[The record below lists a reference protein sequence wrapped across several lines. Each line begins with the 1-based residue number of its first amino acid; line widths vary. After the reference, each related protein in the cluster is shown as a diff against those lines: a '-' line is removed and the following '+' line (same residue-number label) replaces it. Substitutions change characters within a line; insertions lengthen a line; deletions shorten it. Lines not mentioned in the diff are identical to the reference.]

1 MLWSRTP
8 ETSAISRLLSR
19 ARTGQGGG
27 LLLRGEPG
35 IGKSALLRYAREQA
49 TGLCVLEAAGAV
61 AESDL
66 AYATMHQLLGPLL
79 PRVDGLPG
87 PQAAALRIALG
98 LQAAR
103 DTPDPFLVSLAV
115 LTLLSDAG
123 QPVLCLVD
131 DVQWADGPSVGVLA
145 FVTRRLRAEPIVVLA
160 ADRIAPDRG
169 PSDFSS
175 RTVLDLAQAGLPE
188 RVLGRLDPGEAS
200 ALLDERCGGLLPA
213 SVRDALLTAA
223 AGHPLALLELPG
235 ILSPAQLSGT
245 EPLPEPLPLAGEL
258 ERVFAARVSQLEP
271 GLRTLALLCACSGRL
286 PAITAAAAA
295 LGVDAAG
302 LDRLDGLVSIEA
314 PAVTFAHPL
323 IRSAVYYQ
331 ASPAERR
338 AAHAALADREE
349 ADRRAWHLAG
359 AAAGPDERAAAELE
373 RAAARTLRRSGYA
386 AAAAAL
392 ERAAELSPADV
403 ARARR
408 LAAAADA
415 AWHGADT
422 ARVQALL
429 AAAERLPLP
438 EPAVRLRLRHL
449 HGLIELRSGVPADGL
464 GILLP
469 AAAEAVKTDPHLA
482 VAMLAEA
489 GECAFQ
495 AGDEGAAL
503 EIAALLAD
511 LPDSGDPRD
520 ALIAGLYRSVG
531 AVPRGEAPAPSA
543 LDFNDLEE
551 LDDPDLLAR
560 VGGML
565 HGLGRLTLARRMRV
579 KAVARART
587 LGAAGTLAW
596 ALRSL
601 ALDELDYGR
610 FAWAGAYAA
619 EGLQLALEAG
629 QPNLACQHRAFLA
642 EIAAVRGPEAEA
654 RRLGQEVLAEA
665 TGRGLRGTVALA
677 RRALIQLA
685 LATGHPDEALVQLEA
700 MWTLGAVVHRGL
712 ARHSVPD
719 LVEAAVRA
727 GRPELG
733 AERLPGYLS
742 WAEAAGS
749 AEAGALAA
757 RCQALLAG
765 PDEADALFEES
776 LRLHAVTDQPVQQA
790 RTALLY
796 GEHLRRRRRRVDARG
811 YLHLAADAF
820 ERLGAACWAQRA
832 RDELRATG
840 ETVRKAVGEQAID
853 RLTPQELQVAR
864 AVSQGLANREAAAQ
878 LFISPRTVDHHLRSI
893 YRKFGITSRAELALL
908 ADELAEA

>member
-1 MLWSRTP
+1 MLWSRTA
-8 ETSAISRLLSR
+8 ETSAIDRLLSR
-19 ARTGQGGG
+19 AHTGHGGG

-35 IGKSALLRYAREQA
+35 IGKSALLKYAGEQA
-49 TGLCVLEAAGAV
+49 ADLCVLQAAGAV

-66 AYATMHQLLGPLL
+66 AYAAIHQLLGPLL
-79 PRVDGLPG
+79 PRAGGLPE

-98 LQAAR
+98 LQAGPDA
-103 DTPDPFLVSLAV
+103 PDPFLVSLAV

-123 QPVLCLVD
+123 RPVLCLVD
-131 DVQWADGPSVGVLA
+131 DVQWMDGPSVGVLA
-145 FVTRRLRAEPIVVLA
+145 FVIRRLREEPVVVLA
-160 ADRIAPDRG
+160 AARPDPGRAD
-169 PSDFSS
+169 SHR
-175 RTVLDLAQAGLPE
+175 RTDPDLAQAGLPE
-188 RVLGRLDPGEAS
+188 RILGGLDPGEAS
-200 ALLDERCGGLLPA
+200 GLLTELCGATLPPA
-213 SVRDALLTAA
+213 VRDSLLAAA
-223 AGHPLALLELPG
+223 AGNPLALIELPG
-235 ILSPAQLSGT
+235 TLSPAQLAGT

-258 ERVFAARVSQLEP
+258 DRVFAARVSQLDP
-271 GLRTLALLCACSGRL
+271 GQRTLALLSACSGRL
-286 PAITAAAAA
+286 PAIKAAAAA
-295 LGVDAAG
+295 LGVGADG
-302 LDRLDGLVSIEA
+302 LDRLHGLVRITDS
-314 PAVTFAHPL
+314 AVVFTHPL
-323 IRSAVYYQ
+323 IRSAAYYQ

-349 ADRRAWHLAG
+349 ADRRAWHLAR
-359 AAAGPDERAAAELE
+359 AASGPDERAAAELE
-373 RAAARTLRRSGYA
+373 RSAARTLRRSGYG

-392 ERAAELSPADV
+392 ERAAELSPAD
-403 ARARR
+403 ADRARR

-422 ARVQALL
+422 ARVRALL
-429 AAAERLPLP
+429 EAAEQLPP
-438 EPAVRLRLRHL
+438 PGPAVRLRLQHIR
-449 HGLIELRSGVPADGL
+449 GLIELRSGVPADGL
-464 GILLP
+464 AILLP

-503 EIAALLAD
+503 EIAALLAA
-511 LPDSGDPRD
+511 LPDGGDPRD

-531 AVPRGEAPAPSA
+531 PVPRGEAPEPTGPDLGA
-543 LDFNDLEE
+543 LAE

-560 VGGML
+560 AGGML
-565 HGLGRLTLARRMRV
+565 HGLGRLALARRMRI
-579 KAVARART
+579 KAVARARA

-619 EGLQLALEAG
+619 EGLQLAIEAG

-642 EIAAVRGPEAEA
+642 EIAAVRGPEDEA
-654 RRLGQEVLAEA
+654 RRLGDEVLAEA

-677 RRALIQLA
+677 RRALVQLA
-685 LATGHPDEALVQLEA
+685 LVTGRPEEALVQLEA

-712 ARHSVPD
+712 ARASVPD

-742 WAEAAGS
+742 WAQAVGS

-757 RCQALLAG
+757 RSRALLAG

-776 LRLHAVTDQPVQQA
+776 LRLHAVTDRPMQQA

-796 GEHLRRRRRRVDARG
+796 GEQLRRYRRRVDARG
-811 YLHLAADAF
+811 YLNLAADAF
-820 ERLGAACWAQRA
+820 GRLGASCWAQRA

-840 ETVRKAVGEQAID
+840 ETVRRTDDAGPAID
-853 RLTPQELQVAR
+853 RLTHQELQVAR
-864 AVSQGLANREAAAQ
+864 AVSQGLTNREAAAQ

-893 YRKFGITSRAELALL
+893 YRKFGITSRAELVLL
-908 ADELAEA
+908 AGQLTGS

>member
-1 MLWSRTP
+1 MLWSRTA
-8 ETSAISRLLSR
+8 ETSAIDRLLSR
-19 ARTGQGGG
+19 ARTGHGGG
-27 LLLRGEPG
+27 LLLRGDPG
-35 IGKSALLRYAREQA
+35 IGKSALLRYAGEQA
-49 TGLCVLEAAGAV
+49 ADLCVLQAAGAV

-66 AYATMHQLLGPLL
+66 AYAAIHQLLGPLL
-79 PRVDGLPG
+79 PGADGLPE

-98 LQAAR
+98 LQAGR
-103 DTPDPFLVSLAV
+103 DAPDPFLVSLAV

-131 DVQWADGPSVGVLA
+131 DVQWMDAPSAGVLA
-145 FVTRRLRAEPIVVLA
+145 FVIRRLREEPTAVLA
-160 ADRIAPDRG
+160 AARPASGRADSLG
-169 PSDFSS
+169 
-175 RTVLDLAQAGLPE
+175 RTDPDLAQAGLPE
-188 RVLGRLDPGEAS
+188 LILGGLDPGEAS
-200 ALLDERCGGLLPA
+200 GLLSERCGATLPPA
-213 SVRDALLTAA
+213 VRDSLLAAA
-223 AGHPLALLELPG
+223 AGNPLALIELPG
-235 ILSPAQLSGT
+235 ILSPAQLAGT

-271 GLRTLALLCACSGRL
+271 GQRTLALLCACSGRL
-286 PAITAAAAA
+286 PAIRAAAAA
-295 LGVDAAG
+295 LEVAAG
-302 LDRLDGLVSIEA
+302 LDRLDGLVRIEA
-314 PAVTFAHPL
+314 AAVTFAHPL
-323 IRSAVYYQ
+323 IRSAVYYG

-338 AAHAALADREE
+338 AAHAALADWEE
-349 ADRRAWHLAG
+349 SDRRAWHLAR
-359 AAAGPDERAAAELE
+359 AASGPDERAAAELE
-373 RAAARTLRRSGYA
+373 RSAARTLRRSGYA

-392 ERAAELSPADV
+392 ERAAELSPAD
-403 ARARR
+403 ADRSRR

-422 ARVQALL
+422 ARVRALL
-429 AAAERLPLP
+429 EAAERLPPP
-438 EPAVRLRLRHL
+438 EPAVRLQLRHIR
-449 HGLIELRSGVPADGL
+449 GLIELRSGVPADGL
-464 GILLP
+464 AILLP
-469 AAAEAVKTDPHLA
+469 AAAEAIKTDPHLA

-503 EIAALLAD
+503 ELAGLLAA

-531 AVPRGEAPAPSA
+531 PVARGEAPEPPDQDLGA
-543 LDFNDLEE
+543 LTE

-560 VGGML
+560 AGGML
-565 HGLGRLTLARRMRV
+565 HGLGQHALARRLRV
-579 KAVARART
+579 KAVARARA

-601 ALDELDYGR
+601 ALDEIDCGR

-629 QPNLACQHRAFLA
+629 QPNLACHHRAFLA
-642 EIAAVRGPEAEA
+642 EIAAIQGPEDEA
-654 RRLGQEVLAEA
+654 RRLGGEVLAEA
-665 TGRGLRGTVALA
+665 TARGLHGTVAFA
-677 RRALIQLA
+677 RRALVQLA
-685 LATGHPDEALVQLEA
+685 LATGRPDDALVQLEA

-733 AERLPGYLS
+733 AERLPRYLA
-742 WAEAAGS
+742 WARAAGT

-757 RCQALLAG
+757 RSRALLAG
-765 PDEADALFEES
+765 PDEADALFTES
-776 LRLHAVTDQPVQQA
+776 LRLHAATDQPMQQA

-796 GEHLRRRRRRVDARG
+796 GEQLRRHRRRVDARG
-811 YLHLAADAF
+811 YLHLAADTF
-820 ERLGAACWAQRA
+820 GRLGAACWAQRA

-840 ETVRKAVGEQAID
+840 ETLRRLDQGQVID
-853 RLTPQELQVAR
+853 RLTHQELQVAR
-864 AVSQGLANREAAAQ
+864 AVSQGLTNREAAAQ

-893 YRKFGITSRAELALL
+893 YRKFGITSRAELVLL
-908 ADELAEA
+908 AGQLTGP

>member
-1 MLWSRTP
+1 MLWSRTA
-8 ETSAISRLLSR
+8 ETSAIDRLLSC
-19 ARTGQGGG
+19 ARTGHGGG

-35 IGKSALLRYAREQA
+35 IGKSALLRYAGEHA
-49 TGLCVLEAAGAV
+49 ADLCVLQAAGAV

-66 AYATMHQLLGPLL
+66 AYAAIHQLLGPLL
-79 PRVDGLPG
+79 PRAGGLPE

-98 LQAAR
+98 LQAGPDA
-103 DTPDPFLVSLAV
+103 PDPFLVSLAV

-123 QPVLCLVD
+123 RPVLCLVD
-131 DVQWADGPSVGVLA
+131 DVQWMDGPSVGVLA
-145 FVTRRLRAEPIVVLA
+145 FVIRRLRQEPVVVLA
-160 ADRIAPDRG
+160 AARPDPGRAD
-169 PSDFSS
+169 SHR
-175 RTVLDLAQAGLPE
+175 RTGSDLARAGLPE
-188 RVLGRLDPGEAS
+188 RILGGLGPGEAS
-200 ALLDERCGGLLPA
+200 GLLTELCGATLPPA
-213 SVRDALLTAA
+213 VRESLLAA
-223 AGHPLALLELPG
+223 AEGNPLALIELPG
-235 ILSPAQLSGT
+235 TLSPAQLAGT

-271 GLRTLALLCACSGRL
+271 GQRTLALLSACSGRL

-295 LGVDAAG
+295 LGLGVDG
-302 LDRLDGLVSIEA
+302 LDRLHGLVRITDS
-314 PAVTFAHPL
+314 AVVFTHPL
-323 IRSAVYYQ
+323 IRSAAYYQ

-349 ADRRAWHLAG
+349 ADRRAWHLAR
-359 AAAGPDERAAAELE
+359 AASGPDERAAAELE
-373 RAAARTLRRSGYA
+373 RSAARTLRRSGYGA
-386 AAAAAL
+386 AAAAF
-392 ERAAELSPADV
+392 ERAAELSPAD
-403 ARARR
+403 ADQARR

-422 ARVQALL
+422 ARVRALL
-429 AAAERLPLP
+429 EAAEQLPLP
-438 EPAVRLRLRHL
+438 EPAVRLRLQHIR
-449 HGLIELRSGVPADGL
+449 GLIELRSGVPADGL
-464 GILLP
+464 AILLP

-503 EIAALLAD
+503 EIAALLAA
-511 LPDSGDPRD
+511 LPGGGDPRD
-520 ALIAGLYRSVG
+520 ALVAGLYRSVG
-531 AVPRGEAPAPSA
+531 PVPRGEAPGPTGPDLGA
-543 LDFNDLEE
+543 LTE

-560 VGGML
+560 AGGML
-565 HGLGRLTLARRMRV
+565 HGLGQHALARRLRV
-579 KAVARART
+579 KAVARARA

-601 ALDELDYGR
+601 ALDEIDYGR

-619 EGLQLALEAG
+619 EGLQLAIEAG

-642 EIAAVRGPEAEA
+642 EIAAARGPEDEA
-654 RRLGQEVLAEA
+654 RRLGDEVLAEA

-677 RRALIQLA
+677 RRALVQLA
-685 LATGHPDEALVQLEA
+685 LATGRPDEALVQLEA

-712 ARHSVPD
+712 AQASVPD

-742 WAEAAGS
+742 WAQAAGS

-757 RCQALLAG
+757 RSRALLAG
-765 PDEADALFEES
+765 PEEADALFEES
-776 LRLHAVTDQPVQQA
+776 LRLHAATDRPMQQA

-796 GEHLRRRRRRVDARG
+796 GEQLRRHRRRVDARG
-811 YLHLAADAF
+811 YLNLAADVF
-820 ERLGAACWAQRA
+820 GRLGACRWAQRA

-840 ETVRKAVGEQAID
+840 ETVRRTDDVGPAID
-853 RLTPQELQVAR
+853 RLTHQELQVAR
-864 AVSQGLANREAAAQ
+864 AVSQGLTNREAAAQ

-893 YRKFGITSRAELALL
+893 YRKFGITSRAELVLL
-908 ADELAEA
+908 AGQLTGS

>member
-1 MLWSRTP
+1 MLWSRTA
-8 ETSAISRLLSR
+8 ETSAIDRLLSH
-19 ARTGQGGG
+19 ARTGHGGG

-35 IGKSALLRYAREQA
+35 IGKSALLRYAGEHA
-49 TGLCVLEAAGAV
+49 ADLCVLQAAGAV

-66 AYATMHQLLGPLL
+66 AYAAIHQLLGPLL
-79 PRVDGLPG
+79 PRAGGLPEL
-87 PQAAALRIALG
+87 QAAALRIALG
-98 LQAAR
+98 LQAGPDA
-103 DTPDPFLVSLAV
+103 PDPFLVSLAV

-123 QPVLCLVD
+123 RPVLCLVD
-131 DVQWADGPSVGVLA
+131 DVQWMDGPSVGVLA
-145 FVTRRLRAEPIVVLA
+145 FVIRRLRQEPVVVLA
-160 ADRIAPDRG
+160 AARPDPGRAD
-169 PSDFSS
+169 SHR
-175 RTVLDLAQAGLPE
+175 RTGSDLAQAGLPE
-188 RVLGRLDPGEAS
+188 RILGGLDPGEAS
-200 ALLDERCGGLLPA
+200 GLLTELCGATLPPG
-213 SVRDALLTAA
+213 VRDSLLAAA
-223 AGHPLALLELPG
+223 AGNPLALIELPG
-235 ILSPAQLSGT
+235 TLSPAQLAGT

-271 GLRTLALLCACSGRL
+271 GQRTLALLSACSGRL

-295 LGVDAAG
+295 LGVGADG
-302 LDRLDGLVSIEA
+302 LDRLHGLVSITDS
-314 PAVTFAHPL
+314 AVVFTHPL
-323 IRSAVYYQ
+323 IRSAAYYQ

-349 ADRRAWHLAG
+349 ADRRAWHLAR
-359 AAAGPDERAAAELE
+359 AASGPDERAAAELE
-373 RAAARTLRRSGYA
+373 RSAARTLRRSGYGA
-386 AAAAAL
+386 AAAAF
-392 ERAAELSPADV
+392 ERAAELSPAD
-403 ARARR
+403 ADQARR

-422 ARVQALL
+422 ARVRALL
-429 AAAERLPLP
+429 EAAEQLPLP
-438 EPAVRLRLRHL
+438 EPAVRLRLQHIR
-449 HGLIELRSGVPADGL
+449 GLIELRSGVPADGL
-464 GILLP
+464 AILLP

-503 EIAALLAD
+503 EIAALLAA
-511 LPDSGDPRD
+511 LPGGGDPRD
-520 ALIAGLYRSVG
+520 ALVAGLYRSVG
-531 AVPRGEAPAPSA
+531 PVPRGEAPGPTGPDLGA
-543 LDFNDLEE
+543 LTE

-560 VGGML
+560 AGGML
-565 HGLGRLTLARRMRV
+565 HGLGQHALARRLRV
-579 KAVARART
+579 KAVARARA

-601 ALDELDYGR
+601 ALDEIDYGR

-619 EGLQLALEAG
+619 EGLQLAIEAG

-642 EIAAVRGPEAEA
+642 EIAAARGPEDEA
-654 RRLGQEVLAEA
+654 RRLGDEVLAEA

-677 RRALIQLA
+677 RRALVQLA
-685 LATGHPDEALVQLEA
+685 LATGRPDEALVQLEA

-712 ARHSVPD
+712 AQASVPD

-742 WAEAAGS
+742 WAQAAGS

-757 RCQALLAG
+757 RSRALLAG
-765 PDEADALFEES
+765 PEEADALFEES
-776 LRLHAVTDQPVQQA
+776 LRLHAATDRPMQQA

-796 GEHLRRRRRRVDARG
+796 GEQLRRHRRRVDARG
-811 YLHLAADAF
+811 YLNLAADAF
-820 ERLGAACWAQRA
+820 WRLGACRWAQRA

-840 ETVRKAVGEQAID
+840 ETVRRTDDAGPAID
-853 RLTPQELQVAR
+853 RLTHQELQVAR
-864 AVSQGLANREAAAQ
+864 AVSQGLTNREAAAQ

-893 YRKFGITSRAELALL
+893 YRKFGITSRAELVLL
-908 ADELAEA
+908 AGQLTGS

>member
-8 ETSAISRLLSR
+8 ETSAIDRLLSR
-19 ARTGQGGG
+19 ARAGQGGG
-27 LLLRGEPG
+27 LLFRGEPG
-35 IGKSALLRYAREQA
+35 IGKSALLKYAREQA
-49 TGLCVLEAAGAV
+49 ADLCVLEAAGAV

-79 PRVDGLPG
+79 PRMDGLPG
-87 PQAAALRIALG
+87 PQGAALRISLG
-98 LQAAR
+98 LQAER
-103 DTPDPFLVSLAV
+103 DAPDPFLVSLAA

-131 DVQWADGPSVGVLA
+131 DVQWVDGPSAGVLA
-145 FVTRRLRAEPIVVLA
+145 FVVRRLRAEPIVVLA
-160 ADRIAPDRG
+160 AGRLAPDRG
-169 PSDFSS
+169 PADFLS
-175 RTVLDLAQAGLPE
+175 RTDLDLAQTGLPE
-188 RVLGRLDPGEAS
+188 RILSRLGPDEAS
-200 ALLDERCGGLLPA
+200 ALLTERCDVTLPA

-223 AGHPLALLELPG
+223 AGHPLALIELPG
-235 ILSPAQLSGT
+235 ILSPAQLAGT

-271 GLRTLALLCACSGRL
+271 GLRTLALLCACSGQL
-286 PAITAAAAA
+286 PAITQAAAA

-302 LDRLDGLVSIEA
+302 LDRLHGLVRIEA
-314 PAVTFAHPL
+314 RAVAFAHPL

-349 ADRRAWHLAG
+349 ADRRAWHLSR
-359 AAAGPDERAAAELE
+359 AASGPDENVAAELE
-373 RAAARTLRRSGYA
+373 RSANRTLRRSGYA
-386 AAAAAL
+386 AAAAAF
-392 ERAAELSPADV
+392 ERAAELSPADT

-415 AWHGADT
+415 AWHAADT
-422 ARVQALL
+422 ARVRALL
-429 AAAERLPLP
+429 AAAEQLPLP
-438 EPAVRLRLRHL
+438 EPALRLRLRHL

-464 GILLP
+464 AILLP

-495 AGDEGAAL
+495 AGDEGAAR
-503 EIAALLAD
+503 EIAALLAV

-520 ALIAGLYRSVG
+520 ALLAGLYRSVG
-531 AVPRGEAPAPSA
+531 AEPGGEAPTPSG
-543 LDFNDLEE
+543 LSDLEE

-560 VGGML
+560 AGGML
-565 HGLGRLTLARRMRV
+565 HGLGQPALARRLRL
-579 KAVARART
+579 KAVARARA

-601 ALDELDYGR
+601 ALDEIDYGR

-642 EIAAVRGPEAEA
+642 EIAAVRGPEAEG
-654 RRLGQEVLAEA
+654 RRLSHEVLAEA

-685 LATGHPDEALVQLEA
+685 LATGRPDEALVQLEA

-733 AERLPGYLS
+733 AERLPRYLS

-757 RCQALLAG
+757 RSRALLAG

-776 LRLHAVTDQPVQQA
+776 LRLHAVTDQPMQQA

-796 GEHLRRRRRRVDARG
+796 GEHLRRHRRRVDARG

-840 ETVRKAVGEQAID
+840 ETVRKRRGEGQDID
-853 RLTPQELQVAR
+853 RLTHQELQVAR
-864 AVSQGLANREAAAQ
+864 AVSQGLTNREAAAQ
-878 LFISPRTVDHHLRSI
+878 LFISPRTVDHHLRGI
-893 YRKFGITSRAELALL
+893 YRKFGITSRAELVLL
-908 ADELAEA
+908 AEELAES

>member
-1 MLWSRTP
+1 MLWSRTA
-8 ETSAISRLLSR
+8 ETSAIDRLLSR
-19 ARTGQGGG
+19 ARTGHGGG

-35 IGKSALLRYAREQA
+35 IGKSALLRYAGEQA
-49 TGLCVLEAAGAV
+49 ADLCVLQAAGAV

-66 AYATMHQLLGPLL
+66 AYAAIHQLLGPLL
-79 PRVDGLPG
+79 SRAGGLPE

-98 LQAAR
+98 LQAGPDA
-103 DTPDPFLVSLAV
+103 PDPFLVSLAV

-123 QPVLCLVD
+123 RPVLCLVD
-131 DVQWADGPSVGVLA
+131 DVQWMDGPSVGVLA
-145 FVTRRLRAEPIVVLA
+145 FVIRRLRQEPVVVLA
-160 ADRIAPDRG
+160 AARPDPGRAD
-169 PSDFSS
+169 SHR
-175 RTVLDLAQAGLPE
+175 RTGSDLAQAGLPE
-188 RVLGRLDPGEAS
+188 RILGGLDPGEAS
-200 ALLDERCGGLLPA
+200 RLLTELCGATLPPA
-213 SVRDALLTAA
+213 VRDSLLAAA
-223 AGHPLALLELPG
+223 AGNPLALIELPG
-235 ILSPAQLSGT
+235 TLSPAHLAGT

-271 GLRTLALLCACSGRL
+271 GQRTLALLSACSGRL
-286 PAITAAAAA
+286 PAIKAAAAA
-295 LGVDAAG
+295 LGVGPDG
-302 LDRLDGLVSIEA
+302 LDRLHGLVRITDS
-314 PAVTFAHPL
+314 AVVFTHPL
-323 IRSAVYYQ
+323 IRSAAYYQ

-349 ADRRAWHLAG
+349 ADRRAWHLAR
-359 AAAGPDERAAAELE
+359 AASWPDERAAAELE
-373 RAAARTLRRSGYA
+373 RSAARTLRRSGYGA
-386 AAAAAL
+386 AAAAF
-392 ERAAELSPADV
+392 ERAAELSPAD
-403 ARARR
+403 ADQARR

-422 ARVQALL
+422 ARVRALL
-429 AAAERLPLP
+429 EAAEQLPPP
-438 EPAVRLRLRHL
+438 EPAVRLRLQHIR
-449 HGLIELRSGVPADGL
+449 GLIELRSGVPADGL
-464 GILLP
+464 AILLP

-503 EIAALLAD
+503 EIAALLAA
-511 LPDSGDPRD
+511 LPGGGDPRD
-520 ALIAGLYRSVG
+520 ALVAGLYRSVG
-531 AVPRGEAPAPSA
+531 PVPRGEAPGPTGPDLGA
-543 LDFNDLEE
+543 LTE

-560 VGGML
+560 AGGML
-565 HGLGRLTLARRMRV
+565 HGLGQHALARRLRV
-579 KAVARART
+579 KAVARARA

-601 ALDELDYGR
+601 ALDEIDYGR

-619 EGLQLALEAG
+619 EGLQLAIEAG

-642 EIAAVRGPEAEA
+642 EIAAARGPEDEA
-654 RRLGQEVLAEA
+654 RRLGDEVLAEA

-677 RRALIQLA
+677 RRALVQLA
-685 LATGHPDEALVQLEA
+685 LATGRPDEALVQLEA

-712 ARHSVPD
+712 AQASVPD

-742 WAEAAGS
+742 WAQAAGS

-757 RCQALLAG
+757 RSRALLAG
-765 PDEADALFEES
+765 PEEADALFEES
-776 LRLHAVTDQPVQQA
+776 LRLHAATDRPMQQA

-796 GEHLRRRRRRVDARG
+796 GEQLRRHRRRVDARG
-811 YLHLAADAF
+811 YLNLAADAF
-820 ERLGAACWAQRA
+820 GRLGACRWAQRA

-840 ETVRKAVGEQAID
+840 ETVRRTDDAGPAID
-853 RLTPQELQVAR
+853 RLTHQELQVAR
-864 AVSQGLANREAAAQ
+864 AVSQGLTNREAAAQ

-893 YRKFGITSRAELALL
+893 YRKFGITSRAELVLL
-908 ADELAEA
+908 AGQLTGS